1 MKDTIKKEITW
12 QETQI
17 GSKLD
22 LKKIK
27 KDGRHI
33 TMDIFNVKK
42 EITNDY
48 HLFYSFLS
56 ELPEKVKMGALT
68 PPLIV
73 RGIPE
78 NPGITGVLI
87 IDYSHITFHAFTNK
101 NRINFDL
108 YSCKDFDPEIVIK
121 HAEKYFKVSRKNM
134 IIKQSLRF

>member
-1 MKDTIKKEITW
+1 M
-12 QETQI
+12 
-17 GSKLD
+17 
-22 LKKIK
+22 
-27 KDGRHI
+27 
-33 TMDIFNVKK
+33 
-42 EITNDY
+42 Y